1 MQTAFADLEALML
14 RAGEMVRLA
23 QSLNQKLSSQQQ
35 AGASS
40 PTGSPQGQTTEEEAT
55 MIRTSLVQLGLAT
68 PALTKEMVKNERA
81 YHEGLAKE
89 LGGLL
94 TGRDGESGLMVGEG
108 GRGVVA
114 LDEVWGLWMRARGVG
129 ASLISGRFYS
139 GR

>member
-23 QSLNQKLSSQQQ
+23 QSLNQKLSSQQ
-35 AGASS
+35 AAASS
-40 PTGSPQGQTTEEEAT
+40 PSGSPPGQTTEEEAT

-68 PALTKEMVKNERA
+68 PALTKEMVNNERA

-94 TGRDGESGLMVGEG
+94 TGRDGERGLMVGEK

-129 ASLISGRFYS
+129 ESLVSLFLIF
-139 GR
+139 